1 MLTNNILFK
10 NKILDKQIENLFL
23 SKQNKPDPNNI
34 ALISS
39 AYQSDII
46 KEYKVIFPK
55 IKKTNKNKIE
65 KKNEENKTNKEN
77 QSMQQMNKEKV
88 NRIHYLNKI
97 NMSKNLSQKEE
108 YFQKKE
114 FYSKLTLAN
123 RIGLKPIENFPL
135 SNNDWKKIE
144 TISNSRINHT
154 SCCPIC
160 IEKLNSKETVILS
173 CSHVFHMNC
182 IKVFEILNK
191 KETHNTNKCPLC
203 RKSNYYK
210 KRYFKDKED
219 YVKFSIILIQSYFK
233 SYSLRRRL
241 YETVYKD
248 NMPRNRDLYLRFQY
262 FRLKEIF
269 NSINKK
275 LKVRKKEAV
284 ELIENME
291 KEILIKK
298 KLNSCLEKCIK
309 NKNSQLNDALYQVN
323 DDGCIENVKDNL
335 SLVWNNV
342 IKNSKEKFSCNDNC
356 NICISVFGTKSC
368 KILSCGHIFHSI
380 CLASFEKYDS
390 FYKIRCP
397 TCRYEEYNKIEFSFN

>member
-65 KKNEENKTNKEN
+65 KRNEENKTNKEN

-88 NRIHYLNKI
+88 NSIHYMNKI

-191 KETHNTNKCPLC
+191 KKTHNTNKCPLC

-298 KLNSCLEKCIK
+298 KLNNCLEKCIK
-309 NKNSQLNDALYQVN
+309 NKNSQLNDAESRAKALDFLMERTIVEVVPMEQQ
-323 DDGCIENVKDNL
+323 DC
-335 SLVWNNV
+335 SPLV
-342 IKNSKEKFSCNDNC
+342 
-356 NICISVFGTKSC
+356 
-368 KILSCGHIFHSI
+368 
-380 CLASFEKYDS
+380 
-390 FYKIRCP
+390 P
-397 TCRYEEYNKIEFSFN
+397 